1 MRGSISAF
9 RNISLVALVAV
20 TVLAPATV
28 SAAPK
33 PKETE
38 VLFISRAE
46 LEAAGLMTS
55 DALGPTSQLWCMW
68 DCNYAR
74 NSRSVGTSNEFVTR
88 VSGPGPGTL
97 AMDITRQVSNS
108 FTATVTVGADKIS
121 AAVGFSVTWTDSQTY
136 KYSTTL
142 PSGACWTIRAY
153 NTMDNYAFEV
163 WQNAFIGPDFK
174 VGTGGAKRFMGI
186 KFTLTKAC

>member
-1 MRGSISAF
+1 MHRSISAF
-9 RNISLVALVAV
+9 RIISLVALIA
-20 TVLAPATV
+20 TSVLAPATV

-33 PKETE
+33 PKEVE

-46 LEAAGLMTS
+46 LEAAGLMTP
-55 DALGPTSQLWCMW
+55 DTLAPTPQLWCLW

-74 NSRSVGTSNEFVTR
+74 NSRPVGKTNEFVTR

-108 FTATVTVGADKIS
+108 FTATVTVDADKIS
-121 AAVGFSVTWTDSQTY
+121 VAVGFSVTWTDTQTY

-153 NTMDNYAFEV
+153 NTMESYAFEI
-163 WQNAFIGPDFK
+163 WQKAFIGPDFK
-174 VGTGGAKRFMGI
+174 VGTGRAKRFMGI

>member
-1 MRGSISAF
+1 MRRSISAF
-9 RNISLVALVAV
+9 RIISLVALVA
-20 TVLAPATV
+20 TSVLAPATA

-33 PKETE
+33 PKEVE

-55 DALGPTSQLWCMW
+55 DALGPSAQLWCLW

-74 NSRSVGTSNEFVTR
+74 NSRFAGTINEFVTR
-88 VSGPGPGTL
+88 VSGPGPSTL

-108 FTATVTVGADKIS
+108 FNATVTVGVDKVS
-121 AAVGFSVTWTDSQTY
+121 AAVGFSVTWTDTQTY
-136 KYSTTL
+136 KFATTV
-142 PSGACWTIRAY
+142 PGGACWTIRAY
-153 NTMDNYAFEV
+153 NNMDNYAFEV

-174 VGTGGAKRFMGI
+174 VGTGRAKRFMGI

>member
-1 MRGSISAF
+1 MRGSIIAF
-9 RNISLVALVAV
+9 RTIGLVSLVVAGM
-20 TVLAPATV
+20 LAPATV
-28 SAAPK
+28 AAAPK
-33 PKETE
+33 PKEVE

-55 DALGPTSQLWCMW
+55 DALGPTPQLWCLW

-74 NSRSVGTSNEFVTR
+74 NSRFAGTTNEFVTR

-108 FTATVTVGADKIS
+108 FTATVTVGADKVS
-121 AAVGFSVTWTDSQTY
+121 AAVGFSVTWTDTQTY
-136 KYSTTL
+136 KYSTTV
-142 PSGACWTIRAY
+142 PGGACWTIRAY

-163 WQNAFIGPDFK
+163 WQSAFIGPDFK
-174 VGTGGAKRFMGI
+174 VGTGRAKRFMGI